1 LSFCFNLSSTYLI
14 FLFEEFLE
22 NKRKEPQTAATF
34 DKISLSIEQLINC
47 EAICEHKLNATYQR
61 DAYNFQ
67 RKNKDFLRNK
77 VLIDLD
83 FKQKI
88 IIGLSPVQVNS
99 EFYNLENRTL
109 LGKLFNKSN
118 LLLIFILY

>member
-1 LSFCFNLSSTYLI
+1 
-14 FLFEEFLE
+14 LE
-22 NKRKEPQTAATF
+22 KKKVEPQTAAIL
-34 DKISLSIEQLINC
+34 DKISLSIDQLVNC
-47 EAICEHKLNATYQR
+47 EAICEHKLNASFQR

-67 RKNKDFLRNK
+67 RKNKDFLKNK

-99 EFYNLENRTL
+99 EYYNLENRTL
-109 LGKLFNKSN
+109 LGKYFIAS
-118 LLLIFILY
+118 ILYFYILFYFIFRLRIRNNICGGRSY

>member
-1 LSFCFNLSSTYLI
+1 
-14 FLFEEFLE
+14 LE
-22 NKRKEPQTAATF
+22 KKKVEPQTALIL
-34 DKISLSIEQLINC
+34 DKISLSIDQLVNC
-47 EAICEHKLNATYQR
+47 EAICEHKLNASFQR

-67 RKNKDFLRNK
+67 RKNKDFLKNK

-99 EFYNLENRTL
+99 EYYNLENRTL
-109 LGKLFNKSN
+109 LGKYFIAS
-118 LLLIFILY
+118 ILYFYILFYFIF